1 MLYVQTT
8 KRIEG
13 EKLMEKDRKGRNIIW
28 YEGEI
33 GNSKGTI
40 AHLYDYQIK
49 DLFTLDNIFK
59 YASEDE
65 LRAIVSS
72 IIGRLREQKEGCSEN
87 ILNSM
92 ILLDA
97 DLDKLVKGLRDVK

>member
-1 MLYVQTT
+1 MEREIKLWSGT
-8 KRIEG
+8 KI
-13 EKLMEKDRKGRNIIW
+13 
-28 YEGEI
+28 YESYLKAI
-33 GNSKGTI
+33 
-40 AHLYDYQIK
+40 
-49 DLFTLDNIFK
+49 FTLDTIFK

-97 DLDKLVKGLRDVK
+97 DLDKLVKELRVKN

>member
-1 MLYVQTT
+1 
-8 KRIEG
+8 
-13 EKLMEKDRKGRNIIW
+13 MEKDRKGRNIIW

-49 DLFTLDNIFK
+49 DLYTLDNIFK
-59 YASEDE
+59 YASKDE

-72 IIGRLREQKEGCSEN
+72 IIGRLNEDKKMNFISHNKDHRECDLLGMKN
-87 ILNSM
+87 IEM
-92 ILLDA
+92 VLLDK
-97 DLDKLVKGLRDVK
+97 DLDIFVKELRDVK

>member
-1 MLYVQTT
+1 MTGKFIRLSQSFEFTLPVIQ
-8 KRIEG
+8 EF
-13 EKLMEKDRKGRNIIW
+13 L
-28 YEGEI
+28 
-33 GNSKGTI
+33 
-40 AHLYDYQIK
+40 
-49 DLFTLDNIFK
+49 TLDNIFK

>member
-1 MLYVQTT
+1 MEREIKLWSGT
-8 KRIEG
+8 KI
-13 EKLMEKDRKGRNIIW
+13 
-28 YEGEI
+28 YE
-33 GNSKGTI
+33 S
-40 AHLYDYQIK
+40 
-49 DLFTLDNIFK
+49 DLKAIFTLDTIFK

>member
-1 MLYVQTT
+1 MEREIKLWSGT
-8 KRIEG
+8 KI
-13 EKLMEKDRKGRNIIW
+13 
-28 YEGEI
+28 YE
-33 GNSKGTI
+33 S
-40 AHLYDYQIK
+40 
-49 DLFTLDNIFK
+49 DLKAIFTLDTIFK

-97 DLDKLVKGLRDVK
+97 DLDKLVKELRVKN

>member
-1 MLYVQTT
+1 
-8 KRIEG
+8 
-13 EKLMEKDRKGRNIIW
+13 MEKDRLGRNIIW

-49 DLFTLDNIFK
+49 DLYTLDNIFK
-59 YASEDE
+59 YASKDE

-72 IIGRLREQKEGCSEN
+72 IIGRLNMG
-87 ILNSM
+87 LT
-92 ILLDA
+92 DA
-97 DLDKLVKGLRDVK
+97 YRINLTDKDLDKFVKELRDVK

>member
-1 MLYVQTT
+1 
-8 KRIEG
+8 
-13 EKLMEKDRKGRNIIW
+13 
-28 YEGEI
+28 
-33 GNSKGTI
+33 
-40 AHLYDYQIK
+40 
-49 DLFTLDNIFK
+49 

>member
-1 MLYVQTT
+1 MEREIKLWSGT
-8 KRIEG
+8 KI
-13 EKLMEKDRKGRNIIW
+13 
-28 YEGEI
+28 YE
-33 GNSKGTI
+33 S
-40 AHLYDYQIK
+40 
-49 DLFTLDNIFK
+49 DLKAIFTLDTIFK

-97 DLDKLVKGLRDVK
+97 DLDKLVKE